1 MLLDHEVEFAEV
13 LLIAQPGAQNRPEVV
28 ILGLVVA
35 DELVTKLLSS
45 VLGWSRNRLGTLEAR
60 RDLLEPGA
68 VAPHSLRMG
77 PRPGESCQWRYTKR
91 PPQAVLRTRPDRCTH
106 DEASLHDQP
115 EGCVPLCQSSHPAS
129 ISPPAIRRLHSSPKE
144 EKAPFGNV
152 RRGEIAMSTA
162 QRQPKSTTF
171 VSRRAKVRRNV
182 ARSCSLSPLR
192 KR

>member
-77 PRPGESCQWRYTKR
+77 PRPGKLSV
-91 PPQAVLRTRPDRCTH
+91 AVH
-106 DEASLHDQP
+106 
-115 EGCVPLCQSSHPAS
+115 
-129 ISPPAIRRLHSSPKE
+129 
-144 EKAPFGNV
+144 KA
-152 RRGEIAMSTA
+152 
-162 QRQPKSTTF
+162 STT
-171 VSRRAKVRRNV
+171 SGASNK
-182 ARSCSLSPLR
+182 AGSLYPR
-192 KR
+192 